1 MSNKD
6 RLAAVCDEA
15 SAAFQKILDFGKGAA
30 PVAEQIASLT
40 ARAKT
45 AEDALATAEARH
57 ETELGQ
63 LADFIGDLK
72 TGFAQHLASLQAAT
86 ADAAGPGAPPSPN
99 PAPTTAAVK
108 A

>member
-72 TGFAQHLASLQAAT
+72 AGFEQHLASLQAAPVT
-86 ADAAGPGAPPSPN
+86 AKPSAAPSPSTA
-99 PAPTTAAVK
+99 PATAAAK